1 MLLWA
6 ALSFLPDADV
16 IGFGLG
22 VRYED
27 PWGHRGATHSLMFA
41 LIVGVAAALV
51 ASLLRRPAFRT
62 GVMATLVVAS
72 HALLDTLTD
81 GGLGCALF
89 WPFDLTRY
97 FAPWRPLPVSPI
109 GLGFLSPYGMY
120 VGATELVV
128 FAPVLWYALSSRN
141 TDAHGVRS
149 SGYVGALLVTVW
161 LLTLWLLMSGDPL
174 RERVVGLFL
183 RDQTQFT
190 PGFSEEKHRAITRG
204 ERSYEVRA
212 RVGAPFSEDMFFG
225 DRPDMCVVV
234 RVESDLV
241 ADAQP
246 VDLCRA
252 RGVQRGVPRAE
263 AMRTL
268 GVPEAY
274 CWVYS
279 RNPSGGYYR
288 ARAVCFENDRVAEVI
303 RRWVR
308 N

>member
-1 MLLWA
+1 MASVGHVVVGMAAARVYRAEGSLQRASWAAMLLWA

-51 ASLLRRPAFRT
+51 ARLLRRPALRT
-62 GVMATLVVAS
+62 GVMATLVVSS

-120 VGATELVV
+120 VAATELVV
-128 FAPVLWYALSSRN
+128 FAPVLWYAVSSQN
-141 TDAHGVRS
+141 TDAHEVRS
-149 SGYVGALLVTVW
+149 RRSVGAVLVLVW

-174 RERVVGLFL
+174 RERVVGLL
-183 RDQTQFT
+183 RDQTQFA
-190 PGFSEEKHRAITRG
+190 PGLSEEKYRRAGR
-204 ERSYEVRA
+204 VLRA
-212 RVGAPFSEDMFFG
+212 P
-225 DRPDMCVVV
+225 
-234 RVESDLV
+234 
-241 ADAQP
+241 
-246 VDLCRA
+246 
-252 RGVQRGVPRAE
+252 PR
-263 AMRTL
+263 R
-268 GVPEAY
+268 
-274 CWVYS
+274 
-279 RNPSGGYYR
+279 
-288 ARAVCFENDRVAEVI
+288 
-303 RRWVR
+303 
-308 N
+308 